1 MSLSP
6 GRPSPV
12 GGAGLRRKVIRIGIQ
27 SPQIGQLA
35 DPAAVKTVATAAE
48 VAGYSS
54 LWVLDR
60 LPAPI
65 NPRTGYGGMEGVT
78 LPEDQ
83 ARALDPLAVL
93 ATVAAVT
100 SRVRIGT
107 GVLVAPWYPPAVLAR
122 ALTSLDVLSE
132 GRLTVGLGTGWSID
146 EYEAVGADIHR
157 RGQDLDEVLDV
168 LEAHW
173 VVGPITY
180 DGRRAR
186 IAPSKNLLRPVQV
199 RPPVLLA
206 AYTPAA
212 LDRVARRADGWV
224 PAGFPVDAIGP
235 TWNQVRDAAS
245 GYGRDADSMELV
257 VRANIYVSDHPVTG
271 FYVSDRP
278 VAGER
283 TPYTG
288 SVDQIVDDV
297 AATRDA
303 GADEIILH
311 LHGDPSLD
319 EALDVY
325 ARITEAVGIP
335 AA

>member
-1 MSLSP
+1 
-6 GRPSPV
+6 
-12 GGAGLRRKVIRIGIQ
+12 
-27 SPQIGQLA
+27 LA
-35 DPAAVKTVATAAE
+35 DPAAVKAAATAAE
-48 VAGYSS
+48 VAGYST

-65 NPRTGYGGMEGVT
+65 NPRNGYGGIKGVP

-93 ATVAAVT
+93 ATAAAVT

-107 GVLVAPWYPPAVLAR
+107 SVLIAPWYPPVVLAR
-122 ALTSLDVLSE
+122 ALTSLDILSD
-132 GRLTVGLGTGWSID
+132 GRLTVGLGIGWSVD
-146 EYEAVGADIHR
+146 EYEAAGADFHR

-173 VVGPITY
+173 VDGPITY

-235 TWNQVRDAAS
+235 TWDRVRDAAC

-257 VRANIYVSDHPVTG
+257 VRANIYVSARPVTG

-278 VAGER
+278 VTGQRAS
-283 TPYTG
+283 YTG

-297 AATRDA
+297 AATRDV

-311 LHGDPSLD
+311 LHGDPSLN

-325 ARITEAVGIP
+325 AHITQAVGP
-335 AA
+335 

>member
-1 MSLSP
+1 M
-6 GRPSPV
+6 
-12 GGAGLRRKVIRIGIQ
+12 Q
-27 SPQIGQLA
+27 
-35 DPAAVKTVATAAE
+35 
-48 VAGYSS
+48 AGYSS

-107 GVLVAPWYPPAVLAR
+107 SVLIAPWYPPVVLAR

-311 LHGDPSLD
+311 LHGDPSLY

-325 ARITEAVGIP
+325 AHITEAVGIP